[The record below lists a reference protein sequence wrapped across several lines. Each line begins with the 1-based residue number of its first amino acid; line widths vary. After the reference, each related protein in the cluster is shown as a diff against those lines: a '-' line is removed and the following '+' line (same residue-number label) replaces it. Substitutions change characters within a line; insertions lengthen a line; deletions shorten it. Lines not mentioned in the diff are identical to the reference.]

1 MRKRNF
7 VSVIF
12 FLFLLSSCVKNENNN
27 LSNRE
32 VVLSRVCLDEKY
44 NRKLSYD
51 ISIVKLE
58 TSDSVLLGNIGT
70 IEKSGNKLY
79 ISNRNGIHIFNSE
92 GTFVKKIDKGAGP
105 GEVQQ
110 VIAMNVNEEFR
121 ELTVVDAG
129 GWLKLYDLDGNYLKQ
144 YYTNIL
150 MYDAIRL
157 NANTFALHSGYSGNR
172 QKKLLYFFDTKSN
185 KIVKKSIPIS
195 NLPLKNLS
203 ILTYNNFTRVDD
215 YFLYYASNSR
225 TVYRID
231 TLGNTEPFNI
241 LDFGILSPPQSYIEK
256 FKRAGLFMREA
267 YEDNYLSFITYYYKF
282 KELTLIGFNY
292 KSFNCGVIDNKD
304 KSKLFLAST
313 FDLFGFPKVKS
324 LSRPKNRI
332 DNSLVFALEPS
343 ELFVDFNTSDVVNIT
358 IGDATMSLNST
369 SNPLLVF
376 VVFR

>member
-1 MRKRNF
+1 M
-7 VSVIF
+7 
-12 FLFLLSSCVKNENNN
+12 SSCVKNKNNN
-27 LSNRE
+27 FSNRE

-44 NRKLSYD
+44 NRKLNYD

-79 ISNRNGIHIFNSE
+79 ISNSNGIHIFNSE
-92 GTFVKKIDKGAGP
+92 GTFVKKIEKGAGP
-105 GEVQQ
+105 GEIQQ

-150 MYDAIRL
+150 MCDAIRL

-172 QKKLLYFFDTKSN
+172 QKHLLYFFDTKN
-185 KIVKKSIPIS
+185 KKIVKKSIPIS

-203 ILTYNNFTRVDD
+203 ILTYNNFTKVDD

-231 TLGNTEPFNI
+231 TLENTEPLNI

-267 YEDNYLSFITYYYKF
+267 YEDSYLSFITYYYKF
-282 KELTLIGFNY
+282 KDLTLVGFNY
-292 KSFNCGVIDNKD
+292 KNFNSGIIDNTD
-304 KSKLFLAST
+304 KSKLFLTST

-343 ELFVDFNTSDVVNIT
+343 ELFVDFKTSDVANIT
-358 IGDATMSLNST
+358 IGDTTMSLNST
-369 SNPLLVF
+369 NNPLLVF